1 MVEDGRIGKGTETR
15 TDYGKYKIWVIH
27 FSRYSYYAREGH
39 LQEISKEKCTNSD
52 KRLPRS

>member
-39 LQEISKEKCTNSD
+39 LQEISKEKCTN
-52 KRLPRS
+52 